1 MKNKELYNECHEDMK
16 TKFYIKKKEIMDA
29 FMEQFKSTKEL
40 YKRIDSVIYYYAT
53 VENGKSVVHP
63 ITYPGIE
70 ELAKTHEYVSMLNK
84 TPIPILRRM

>member
-1 MKNKELYNECHEDMK
+1 MK

-53 VENGKSVVHP
+53 VENGKPVVHP
-63 ITYPGIE
+63 IVYPGIE

-84 TPIPILRRM
+84 TPIPVLRKL